1 MKIDKKIILKHKK
14 IIELIKKNNKLY
26 FLHDSPAIT
35 DAEYDRYKKEAI
47 KLENKYEYL
56 KKKRV

>member
-35 DAEYDRYKKEAI
+35 DAEYDDT
-47 KLENKYEYL
+47 
-56 KKKRV
+56 KKKQSNLKISTNT